1 MLQMVTSGKNILQA
15 LQQMHPT
22 ITQNN
27 NFWKRFS
34 SYLFY
39 FNRETKSFL
48 ALHWCGG
55 ALVLIPENSLLMGW
69 DMPYV
74 ANVGVGRPICFM

>member
-1 MLQMVTSGKNILQA
+1 MPCLAADAPYKLYVTE
-15 LQQMHPT
+15 
-22 ITQNN
+22 NN

-39 FNRETKSFL
+39 FYRETKSFL

-55 ALVLIPENSLLMGW
+55 ALLVIPENSLLRCR
-69 DMPYV
+69 DMLYV
-74 ANVGVGRPICFM
+74 ANVGVGRPICFT